1 MSGIE
6 IPILNGIFNVI
17 DKLIPDREAAAKM
30 KLQTLEMQQRGEF
43 KEIDSAVALALGQME
58 VNKAEAN
65 SPSLFKGGWRPG
77 TGWVCVAALAFNYLV
92 HPMLAWYSLAQQI
105 PVPPQ
110 LDMYELMGLLTGML
124 GLGVLRHRERLSG
137 KA

>member
-1 MSGIE
+1 MGLE

-17 DKLIPDREAAAKM
+17 DKLIPDREAAAKL

-43 KEIDSAVALALGQME
+43 KEIDSAVQLALGQME
-58 VNKAEAN
+58 VNKVEAG
-65 SPSLFKGGWRPG
+65 SAGLFKGGWRPG
-77 TGWVCVAALAFNYLV
+77 TAWVCVAALGFNYIVQPLC
-92 HPMLAWYSLAQQI
+92 AWYSMVQNI

-110 LDMYELMGLLTGML
+110 LDLYELMGLLTGML
-124 GLGVLRHRERLSG
+124 GLGVLRHRERISG